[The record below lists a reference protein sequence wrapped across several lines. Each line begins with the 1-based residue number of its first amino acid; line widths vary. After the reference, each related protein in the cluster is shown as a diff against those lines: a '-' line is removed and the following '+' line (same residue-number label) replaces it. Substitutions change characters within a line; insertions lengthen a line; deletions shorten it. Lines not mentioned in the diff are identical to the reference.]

1 VGKDNRSVPLKLICS
16 FKRMR
21 RFTSPQVIIN
31 ALRES
36 ETLVIAGDVG
46 EETVRRKTPLVV
58 IEVEDKEGDAE
69 NKDSKDKSNQRGHQ
83 LTRRQ
88 AWDADVTGGRKFED
102 PTIPRSIYAV

>member
-1 VGKDNRSVPLKLICS
+1 
-16 FKRMR
+16 MR
-21 RFTSPQVIIN
+21 RFTNPEVIIN

-36 ETLVIAGDVG
+36 EVLVITGDAG

-58 IEVEDKEGDAE
+58 NEVEKKEDDPE
-69 NKDSKDKSNQRGHQ
+69 NKDSKGNSDQRGHQ